1 MEWLSQLSAFGV
13 FLGIAGVG
21 FLFLLV
27 SLVFGAAFEHMG
39 GDADHSFDHGGPSF
53 LSARGISVFVTTFGC
68 IGAAGISYG
77 LSTAAASGA
86 GFAGGLFFA
95 SIIFMFAKFLY
106 GQQASTDVKMSD
118 VVGQLAQVIVAIPA
132 GGVGQVRCRVGEEL
146 VDKIARSRN
155 GAAIAENTSVRV
167 EEAVGEIVIVSP
179 Q

>member
-27 SLVFGAAFEHMG
+27 SLVFGEAFEHMG
-39 GDADHSFDHGGPSF
+39 VDADHGFDHGGPSF

-68 IGAAGISYG
+68 IGAAGVSYG

-86 GFAGGLFFA
+86 GFGGGLFFA
-95 SIIFMFAKFLY
+95 SLLFLFAKFLY
-106 GQQASTDVKMSD
+106 GQQASTDVKVTD
-118 VVGQLAQVIVAIPA
+118 VVGQIARVIVAIPA

-146 VDKIARSRN
+146 VDKIARSRSGN
-155 GAAIAENTSVRV
+155 AIGENCSVRI
-167 EEAVGEIVIVSP
+167 EEVVGEVVIVSP